1 MDAVQR
7 LRLAE
12 INLAALEFAADT
24 VERALEILRADQGF
38 EPDSSRASTCAPV
51 RASACARDDHPSD
64 DKKIRKDDPRD
75 WLDTTV
81 YQIDDHPEA
90 ERIEQAIAAM
100 RPELDARDRAA
111 VWRDFARLN
120 DRKRVSLGLEP
131 KRWHIS
137 LLRGFAKTWRD
148 LLGNF
153 QKGLR
158 AAYAERKE
166 AEKREVQRLAAER
179 KAEVEREARAKAEQ
193 KKPTAA
199 TSKLTAEESIKRSR
213 IIALVE
219 PWYINRLAEAYIA
232 KRSGEALER
241 KLKEVIDQYPDLAL
255 REQHRLCLGMAI
267 EEGIIEPID

>member
-131 KRWHIS
+131 KKWHIK

-166 AEKREVQRLAAER
+166 AEKREAQRLAAER
-179 KAEVEREARAKAEQ
+179 KAEVAREARVKAEQ

-199 TSKLTAEESIKRSR
+199 TSAQPTSWSEISAYDQESLRRVKDDGFFSGSRDRLLKTISREEYDARCAVVRER
-213 IIALVE
+213 I
-219 PWYINRLAEAYIA
+219 PSFPQRWYDERIVIAEA
-232 KRSGEALER
+232 RR
-241 KLKEVIDQYPDLAL
+241 
-255 REQHRLCLGMAI
+255 R
-267 EEGIIEPID
+267 